1 MDKKVVK
8 KDTKYELAKRTA
20 LDNTFIPVIHNLLTK
35 GYTLADVGMLIGYSG
50 KDSEGWLRR
59 LSADNTD
66 LDLAIQEGIEAA
78 NIELI
83 KTAFNECMGYWV
95 EEEDITAQ
103 KEKITPKGKNTYY
116 KWTEKWK
123 KTKKRFIPPNT
134 ALLWKLLMSR
144 MPQHFNESKRIEI
157 DKKSIELKGEI
168 ESEIKSFAGQLM
180 DALSDDIEIR
190 RVDSREIEDE
200 RSDDK
205 EMSSL

>member
-144 MPQHFNESKRIEI
+144 MPESFNETQRIQVDKRSIEI
-157 DKKSIELKGEI
+157 KADAENEIRNFGEQLLQVLNKNSKIIE
-168 ESEIKSFAGQLM
+168 A
-180 DALSDDIEIR
+180 DDIT
-190 RVDSREIEDE
+190 DE
-200 RSDDK
+200 RS
-205 EMSSL
+205 S

>member
-1 MDKKVVK
+1 MRILSKGPVLYIMDKKVVK

-134 ALLWKLLMSR
+134 ALLFKLLCCR
-144 MPQHFNESKRIEI
+144 MPAYFSDLKKVEI
-157 DKKSIELKGEI
+157 DKRTLELQANLEDEI
-168 ESEIKSFAGQLM
+168 LGFAG
-180 DALSDDIEIR
+180 ALAAAVQKKQVESQE
-190 RVDSREIEDE
+190 VIEDE
-200 RSDDK
+200 S
-205 EMSSL
+205 